1 MNFLKSVVLVLSLL
15 AAPAMAAEDAS
26 RFQLSAALMQKLMSA
41 EADMKLLRKPDD
53 EKTEEGAIDTDKS
66 IEAAIRRIDADP
78 KTTAVLAKH
87 GLTSGDLVLST
98 RALYH
103 AGMYLSTEGALDRK
117 KSAELFDSYTS
128 EQKANIDLIRAMQ
141 KAK

>member
-1 MNFLKSVVLVLSLL
+1 MNFLKSAVLVLSLL
-15 AAPAMAAEDAS
+15 SAPAMAAEDAS
-26 RFQLSAALMQKLMSA
+26 RFQLSSAIMQKLMSA
-41 EADMKLLRKPDD
+41 EAAMKLLRKPDD
-53 EKTEEGAIDTDKS
+53 EKIEEGAIDKDQS

-78 KTTAVLAKH
+78 QTSAVLAKH
-87 GLTSGDLVLST
+87 GLSSRDLVLST

-103 AGMYLSTEGALDRK
+103 AGMYLSTEGAMDRQ
-117 KSAELFDSYTS
+117 KSAQLFNSYTS